1 MYGGAE
7 IDRRLRWTIAAEAR
21 RTGRFNTESA
31 VAFAAGG
38 VLRVESFP
46 EPIGLSPVRRHT
58 AELLRVSLP
67 EDTVTAELLARYH
80 RVSREHAITRGDM
93 KPDWLVDSEPARHP
107 RGWRY
112 PAGAA
117 TRALAH
123 ARENPGAVVTGWAA
137 AALLG
142 IPEFSDGAD
151 TQLLTRSRSRG
162 PDDPQEPRLIRPRN
176 PVEAWQARHR
186 GLAVAVV
193 PPMYALGTCVR
204 EALSGRHAW
213 DVPAIPGL
221 AGERVRAVQVIDR
234 FRRVFVLSAADVREG
249 CAGLVHNRELAKALK
264 LSDPSAD
271 SGWETLTPLIVDPI
285 VRGHGI
291 ALRSQI
297 RLGEDG
303 SPVGP
308 DEPCMTV
315 LDLGSVE
322 FRVAVYYDGGNHLER
337 RRRDRDAKITA
348 SLLAAGWMVLRVSAG
363 MVRDTGDLV
372 RRFTAL
378 CESAAGRPRA
388 G

>member
-7 IDRRLRWTIAAEAR
+7 IDRRLRRTIAAEAR
-21 RTGRFNTESA
+21 RTGRFNTEGS

-46 EPIGLSPVRRHT
+46 EPIGLPAVRRHT
-58 AELLRVSLP
+58 AELLRVPLSA
-67 EDTVTAELLARYH
+67 DTVTAELLARYH
-80 RVSREHAITRGDM
+80 RVSRDHVIARGDM
-93 KPDWLVDSEPARHP
+93 KPNWLVDSESARHP

-112 PAGAA
+112 LAGAA

-162 PDDPQEPRLIRPRN
+162 PGDPQEPRLIRPRS

-204 EALSGRHAW
+204 EALAGRHAW
-213 DVPAIPGL
+213 DVPAVPGL
-221 AGERVRAVQVIDR
+221 AGEQVRAVQVIDR
-234 FRRVFVLSAADVREG
+234 FRRVFVLSAMDVREG

-264 LSDPSAD
+264 LSDPGAD
-271 SGWETLTPLIVDPI
+271 SGWETLTRLIVDPI
-285 VRGHGI
+285 ARRHGI

-297 RLGEDG
+297 RVGENG

-308 DEPCMTV
+308 DERCMTV

-348 SLLAAGWMVLRVSAG
+348 SLLATGWMVLRVSAG

-372 RRFTAL
+372 RRFTEL
-378 CESAAGRPRA
+378 CEAAAGRPWA
-388 G
+388 A